1 MFLVIQWLF
10 VIVFCF
16 PGRQTDI
23 WGYNHGCFFCFFL
36 CYDDVVMNMILSG
49 FFLLGWLIY
58 WGIYLCVIFQAFTE
72 GGNFS
77 RKGVV
82 VILITER
89 LSFFCDFLVIFV
101 DGFEEIN
108 SLWIV
113 WPYLLL
119 ELEEF
124 CFRKEHNLGII
135 R

>member
-1 MFLVIQWLF
+1 M
-10 VIVFCF
+10 
-16 PGRQTDI
+16 
-23 WGYNHGCFFCFFL
+23 
-36 CYDDVVMNMILSG
+36 
-49 FFLLGWLIY
+49 
-58 WGIYLCVIFQAFTE
+58 IFQAFTE

-89 LSFFCDFLVIFV
+89 LSFFCDFLVILV

-108 SLWIV
+108 S
-113 WPYLLL
+113 LLL

-124 CFRKEHNLGII
+124 CFRKENNLGII